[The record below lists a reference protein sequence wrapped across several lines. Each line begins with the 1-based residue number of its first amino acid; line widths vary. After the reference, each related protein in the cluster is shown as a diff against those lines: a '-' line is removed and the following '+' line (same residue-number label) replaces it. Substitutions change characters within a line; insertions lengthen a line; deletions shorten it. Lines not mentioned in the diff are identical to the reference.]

1 MIINFNTQVFQI
13 KKKINKLPKRKFID
27 LFLDGYNYDDWFDNP
42 NDEESDDKTIN
53 GDKEKVKIE
62 FGQLLCIPPEGDKEG
77 AKEGKGLKV
86 LTPNKLLTKLLL
98 AQIIQ
103 TD

>member
-1 MIINFNTQVFQI
+1 M
-13 KKKINKLPKRKFID
+13 
-27 LFLDGYNYDDWFDNP
+27 
-42 NDEESDDKTIN
+42 N

-98 AQIIQ
+98 AQIVQ